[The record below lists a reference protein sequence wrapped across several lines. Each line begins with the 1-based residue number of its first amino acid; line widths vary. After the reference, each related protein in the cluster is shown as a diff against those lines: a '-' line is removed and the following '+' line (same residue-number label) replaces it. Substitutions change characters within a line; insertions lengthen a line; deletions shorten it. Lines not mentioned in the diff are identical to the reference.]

1 MDLQRVLQQYNKL
14 RAETSICVTNNDGVV
29 DGVSKES
36 YFWGI
41 VTVWQQN
48 ERKQLQGCKNGCDC
62 SAALKSQFGFTST
75 YSFIFVFIFI
85 YLISSNIMGIFHAIF
100 PL

>member
-1 MDLQRVLQQYNKL
+1 MDLHKVSQQYNKP

-41 VTVWQQN
+41 VTVWKKEN
-48 ERKQLQGCKNGCDC
+48 IFRDTKIAVIFLQ
-62 SAALKSQFGFTST
+62 
-75 YSFIFVFIFI
+75 
-85 YLISSNIMGIFHAIF
+85 
-100 PL
+100 P